1 MKRLLYTAG
10 AISLIGLIAYFNLD
24 NILNWRVAQKNKEY
38 VSPKL
43 DTPYIKGQYIIS
55 FPKDTFKARLFRD
68 SLLFKRFR
76 QINACNCDA
85 SLTLWVAPDPETVP
99 PDMLIQ
105 SRKILIPNQKDTAI
119 NQMQQRIRTAEEGSV
134 SHNYLI
140 VQNPPLPYNRFLKP
154 PSKPVI
160 PPLTNGPQVI
170 VAIVDTGV
178 DPEQEGLG
186 SFLLNTSGSSSI
198 CRQTE
203 GSYGLNMLNSSNS
216 PSNVEPRDRD
226 ARLCLTTST
235 DGHTIWCS
243 YRHGHGTLI
252 NGIIAG
258 LADYPNR
265 PTVPP
270 QNAVTLKLLNVKYI
284 EQSSGLSGQ
293 QTQGDLFKALCG
305 IHYALDR
312 GAKVINASWHVV
324 PIPPSMSTE
333 IRNIF
338 SATLTKLRSS
348 NAHLVTSAGNNGSST
363 EIIYP
368 ATFSR
373 DPIFGDYVIAVGAW
387 NNNTDTRLTTSNSG
401 NFVDVYAPGCDITMY
416 HPLIHW
422 WSCTRYQ
429 AQAGTSFATPF
440 VAREVA
446 ITKGLHASFPASQV
460 KSDIISSSAL
470 VSSNRV
476 FSPTQ

>member
-1 MKRLLYTAG
+1 MKRVLYSVG

-43 DTPYIKGQYIIS
+43 DTPYIKGQYIIT

-68 SLLFKRFR
+68 SLRFRLFR
-76 QINACNCDA
+76 QIDTCNCDA

-105 SRKILIPNQKDTAI
+105 NRRNLNPRQPDTAI
-119 NQMQQRIRTAEEGSV
+119 NQIQQRIRAAEEGSV

-140 VQNPPLPYNRFLKP
+140 VQNPPLPYNRYLRP
-154 PSKPVI
+154 PSKPII
-160 PPLTNGPQVI
+160 PPLTNARQVI

-186 SFLLNTSGSSSI
+186 SFLFNTSGTSAI

-203 GSYGLNMLNSSNS
+203 GTYGLNMLNSSNS
-216 PSNVEPRDRD
+216 TTNVEPRDRD
-226 ARLCLTTST
+226 AQMRLTAST
-235 DGHTIWCS
+235 DGYTIWCS

-265 PTVPP
+265 PTLPP

-284 EQSSGLSGQ
+284 EHSAGPNGQ
-293 QTQGDLFKALCG
+293 QAQGDLFKALCG

-312 GAKVINASWHVV
+312 GAKVINASWHIV

-333 IRNIF
+333 IENIF
-338 SATLTKLRSS
+338 TPTLNKLRSS
-348 NAHLVTSAGNNGSST
+348 NAHLVTSAGNDNSST
-363 EIIYP
+363 DIIYP

-373 DPIFGDYVIAVGAW
+373 HSTFGDYVIAVGGW
-387 NNNTDTRLTTSNSG
+387 NNSTDTRLARSNSG
-401 NFVDVYAPGCDITMY
+401 SFVDVYAPGFDITMY
-416 HPLIHW
+416 HPSVCW

-429 AQAGTSFATPF
+429 AQSGTSFATPF

-446 ITKGLHASFPASQV
+446 IMKGQNATLTPNQV
-460 KSDIISSSAL
+460 KSNVVSSSTL
-470 VSSNRV
+470 VSSSRV